1 MGNDGSK
8 HGVHVISRLLRCASS
23 QGAVELLRF
32 KLCNLGILGVHF
44 AQQTFTVDLGDEGTG
59 GFPFCMDGSPGVTAL
74 PLDVPVRFAAAIGNG
89 LLGLAAAVVDA
100 GLQFKGIPHCLN
112 FIGVGGIELEN
123 SVVFLSNLPIEASG
137 ENSRFG
143 SALTLRQLRADV
155 LSGGNG
161 AAEPFAHGRVEIGG
175 LDELVTANGVDVRAH
190 SSQGIHD
197 ELVAL
202 AVAAVA
208 ATTASIVPA
217 IAVPGTAYSSTDG
230 AADEGASPV
239 APSTFAVVSSSNRK
253 NRLKTFHSK
262 LLCYCA
268 RETSLIVLGTTAWM
282 ASSEVASK
290 TDCLSSRFICCS
302 SLRAAKIALESFR
315 VFCSSSERL

>member
-1 MGNDGSK
+1 MGNDGRK
-8 HGVHVISRLLRCASS
+8 HGIHIVSRLLRCA
-23 QGAVELLRF
+23 GGKGTVELLRL
-32 KLCNLGILGVHF
+32 KLRDLGILGVHF
-44 AQQTFTVDLGDEGTG
+44 SQQAFTVNLGDEGTG
-59 GFPFCMDGSPGVTAL
+59 GFPFCVDGSPGVAAL
-74 PLDVPVRFAAAIGNG
+74 PLDVPVRFAAAIGND

-112 FIGVGGIELEN
+112 FIGVGGVKLEN
-123 SVVFLSNLPIEASG
+123 GIVFLGNLPIEASG

-143 SALTLRQLRADV
+143 SALALRQLRTDI

-161 AAEPFAHGRVEIGG
+161 TAKPFAHGRVEIGG
-175 LDELVTANGVDVRAH
+175 LDELVTTDGVDVRAH
-190 SSQGIHD
+190 GGQGIHD
-197 ELVAL
+197 ELIAL
-202 AVAAVA
+202 IA
-208 ATTASIVPA
+208 ATVTATPSIVPA

-230 AADEGASPV
+230 ATDEGASPV
-239 APSTFAVVSSSNRK
+239 ASSAFAVVSSSNRK

-302 SLRAAKIALESFR
+302 SLREAKIALESFR

>member
-1 MGNDGSK
+1 MGNDGRK
-8 HGVHVISRLLRCASS
+8 HGIHIVSRLLRCA
-23 QGAVELLRF
+23 GGKGTVELLRL
-32 KLCNLGILGVHF
+32 KLRDLGILGVHF
-44 AQQTFTVDLGDEGTG
+44 SQQAFTVNLGDEGTG
-59 GFPFCMDGSPGVTAL
+59 GFPFCVDGSPGVAAL

-112 FIGVGGIELEN
+112 FIGVGGVELEN
-123 SVVFLSNLPIEASG
+123 GIVFLGNLSIESSG
-137 ENSRFG
+137 KNSRFG
-143 SALTLRQLRADV
+143 PALALRQLRTDI

-161 AAEPFAHGRVEIGG
+161 TAKPFAHGRVEIGG
-175 LDELVTANGVDVRAH
+175 LDELVTADGVDVRAH
-190 SSQGIHD
+190 GGQGIHD
-197 ELVAL
+197 ELIAL
-202 AVAAVA
+202 IAATVA
-208 ATTASIVPA
+208 ATPSIVPA

-230 AADEGASPV
+230 ATDEGASPV
-239 APSTFAVVSSSNRK
+239 APSAFAVVSSSNRK

-302 SLRAAKIALESFR
+302 SLREAKIALESFR

>member
-8 HGVHVISRLLRCASS
+8 HGIHIVSRLLRCAGGK
-23 QGAVELLRF
+23 GAVELLRL
-32 KLCNLGILGVHF
+32 KLRDLGILGVHF
-44 AQQTFTVDLGDEGTG
+44 SQQAFTVNLGDEGTG
-59 GFPFCMDGSPGVTAL
+59 GFPFCVDGSPGVTAL
-74 PLDVPVRFAAAIGNG
+74 PLDVPVRFAAAGFDETLGGAAAILLAGHDIEGVAHTLYFRRVGGLQPENG
-89 LLGLAAAVVDA
+89 IVLGLDLALKA
-100 GLQFKGIPHCLN
+100 G
-112 FIGVGGIELEN
+112 
-123 SVVFLSNLPIEASG
+123 G
-137 ENSRFG
+137 EHGSFG
-143 SALTLRQLRADV
+143 AG
-155 LSGGNG
+155 LSGGQIGTHALNRGDG
-161 AAEPFAHGRVEIGG
+161 APETFAHGRVEIGG
-175 LDELVTANGVDVRAH
+175 LDELVTADGVDVRAH

-197 ELVAL
+197 ELIAL
-202 AVAAVA
+202 IAATVA
-208 ATTASIVPA
+208 ATPSIVPA

-239 APSTFAVVSSSNRK
+239 APSAFAVVSSSNRK

-302 SLRAAKIALESFR
+302 SLREAKIALESFR

>member
-8 HGVHVISRLLRCASS
+8 HGIHIVSRLLR
-23 QGAVELLRF
+23 L

-44 AQQTFTVDLGDEGTG
+44 SQQAFAVNLSDEGAG
-59 GFPFCMDGSPGVTAL
+59 GFAFCMDGSPGIAAL

-89 LLGLAAAVVDA
+89 LLSLAAAVVDA
-100 GLQFKGIPHCLN
+100 GLQFKGIPHRLN
-112 FIGVGGIELEN
+112 FIGMSGVELEN

-175 LDELVTANGVDVRAH
+175 LDELVTADGVDVRAH
-190 SSQGIHD
+190 GGQGIHD
-197 ELVAL
+197 ELIAL
-202 AVAAVA
+202 IAATVA
-208 ATTASIVPA
+208 ATPSIVPA

-230 AADEGASPV
+230 ATDEEPPQLPHPPSQLL
-239 APSTFAVVSSSNRK
+239 APPIGRT
-253 NRLKTFHSK
+253 
-262 LLCYCA
+262 
-268 RETSLIVLGTTAWM
+268 G
-282 ASSEVASK
+282 
-290 TDCLSSRFICCS
+290 
-302 SLRAAKIALESFR
+302 
-315 VFCSSSERL
+315 

>member
-1 MGNDGSK
+1 MRNDGSE
-8 HGVHVISRLLRCASS
+8 HGVHVISRLLSRAGS
-23 QGAVELLRF
+23 QGAVELLRL

-44 AQQTFTVDLGDEGTG
+44 AQQTFTVDLGDEGAS
-59 GFPFCMDGSPGVTAL
+59 GFAFRMDSSPGVTAL

-89 LLGLAAAVVDA
+89 LLSLAAAVVDA
-100 GLQFKGIPHCLN
+100 GLQFKGIPHRLN
-112 FIGVGGIELEN
+112 FIGMSGVELEN
-123 SVVFLSNLPIEASG
+123 GIVFLGNLSIESSG
-137 ENSRFG
+137 KNSRFG

-202 AVAAVA
+202 AVTAVA

-217 IAVPGTAYSSTDG
+217 VAVPGTAYSPADGTTD
-230 AADEGASPV
+230 ERASPV
-239 APSTFAVVSSSNRK
+239 APSAFTVVRSSNRK
-253 NRLKTFHSK
+253 NRLKTFHNI
-262 LLCYCA
+262 LLCY
-268 RETSLIVLGTTAWM
+268 
-282 ASSEVASK
+282 
-290 TDCLSSRFICCS
+290 
-302 SLRAAKIALESFR
+302 
-315 VFCSSSERL
+315 

>member
-1 MGNDGSK
+1 MRNDGSE
-8 HGVHVISRLLRCASS
+8 HGVHVISRLLSRASS

-44 AQQTFTVDLGDEGTG
+44 AQQTFTVDLGDEGAG
-59 GFPFCMDGSPGVTAL
+59 GFAFRMDSSPGVTAL

-89 LLGLAAAVVDA
+89 LLSLAAAVVDA

-112 FIGVGGIELEN
+112 FIGVGGVELEN
-123 SVVFLSNLPIEASG
+123 GIVFLSNLPIEASG
-137 ENSRFG
+137 ENRRFG

-175 LDELVTANGVDVRAH
+175 LDELVTADGVNVGAH
-190 SSQGIHD
+190 GGQGIHD
-197 ELVAL
+197 ELIAL
-202 AVAAVA
+202 IAATVA
-208 ATTASIVPA
+208 ATPSIVPA

-230 AADEGASPV
+230 ATDEGASPV
-239 APSTFAVVSSSNRK
+239 APSAFAVVRSSNRK
-253 NRLKTFHSK
+253 NRLKTSHSK

-268 RETSLIVLGTTAWM
+268 RETSLIVLGTTA
-282 ASSEVASK
+282 
-290 TDCLSSRFICCS
+290 
-302 SLRAAKIALESFR
+302 
-315 VFCSSSERL
+315 

>member
-1 MGNDGSK
+1 MGNDGSE
-8 HGVHVISRLLRCASS
+8 HGVHVISRLLSRASS

-44 AQQTFTVDLGDEGTG
+44 AQQTFTVDLGDEGAG
-59 GFPFCMDGSPGVTAL
+59 GFPFRMDSSPGVTAL
-74 PLDVPVRFAAAIGNG
+74 PLDVPVRFVAAIGNG

-112 FIGVGGIELEN
+112 FIGVGGVELEN
-123 SVVFLSNLPIEASG
+123 GIVFLGNLSIESSG
-137 ENSRFG
+137 KNSRFG
-143 SALTLRQLRADV
+143 PALALRQLRTDI

-161 AAEPFAHGRVEIGG
+161 TAKPFAHGRVEIGG
-175 LDELVTANGVDVRAH
+175 LDELVTADGVDVRAH

-202 AVAAVA
+202 IAATVA
-208 ATTASIVPA
+208 ATPSIVPA
-217 IAVPGTAYSSTDG
+217 VSVPGTAYSPADGTTD
-230 AADEGASPV
+230 ERASPV
-239 APSTFAVVSSSNRK
+239 APSAFAVVRSSNRK

-302 SLRAAKIALESFR
+302 SLREAKIALESFR